1 MTAQDHR
8 DRRLPLLRSVD
19 AVTVPVPDLDAGLA
33 FYRDRLGHRLVWR
46 NDDVG
51 QAGLLLP
58 DGESELVLS
67 TRQPYEPNWL
77 VSSADHAADSVRAA
91 GGTVI
96 VDPFDIPVGRVT
108 VVTDPF
114 GNRLVL
120 VDLSAGRYSTDETE
134 AADNRQPEGGRSS
147 AGRPE
152 DDRPYG

>member
-1 MTAQDHR
+1 M
-8 DRRLPLLRSVD
+8 
-19 AVTVPVPDLDAGLA
+19 TVPVPDLDAGLG
-33 FYRDRLGHRLVWR
+33 FYGVRLGHRVVWR

-77 VSSADHAADSVRAA
+77 VSSADDAADSIRAA

-96 VDPFDIPVGRVT
+96 VEPFDIPVGRVT
-108 VVTDPF
+108 VVADPF

-120 VDLSAGRYSTDETE
+120 VDLSAGRYSTDESK
-134 AADNRQPEGGRSS
+134 AADNRQPDRAYAEPEGDRS
-147 AGRPE
+147 AADRPNDGRPA
-152 DDRPYG
+152 G